1 MNLSGLFLMLS
12 ALGLGLAMALFVWWG
27 ARINRHDLLTNPVH
41 AKTQKP
47 TDCMLCDHECECMS
61 SRL

>member
-12 ALGLGLAMALFVWWG
+12 ALGLGLAMVLFVWWG

-41 AKTQKP
+41 AKPQEP
-47 TDCMLCDHECECMS
+47 TDHMLCEHDCECMA